1 MTNEARAHDAQ
12 PEPAAD
18 TLAVG
23 VWLTTP
29 AEWDKLRV
37 GDQVDFEYSREY
49 QDECEPGDPDGG
61 TIKAVI
67 DAGGFDGERRVL
79 FLAPAAGGQSFR
91 TLRPGWRIRV
101 TMPAAEP
108 LAVNGYPESLVPG
121 DYTDGP
127 LAVGAWIYDMAVG
140 ACRVT
145 ALRGDG
151 MFWSAPDDGSRSIP
165 NWLGNERKQWV
176 RISAPTHEIGEVSNN
191 GVADF
196 EIVSREWVLAA
207 NAWDYLYQ
215 PLRKLPAAPAQ
226 DAPSIA
232 DLADRLDRHVNATIE
247 ARQAAEAAL
256 VDYCQLAEQLR
267 ALQQVVEQLQGGK
280 GHQRKMAY
288 HVALAAEAL
297 AEELRALQQVVEQL
311 QGGKGETF
319 QPGERVLR
327 FAGSGIW
334 TPAIYEGPAPGQ
346 GEGCHYVNW
355 DGCTYAPQLSCIM
368 KMPPAPKVQP

>member
-226 DAPSIA
+226 DATGIA
-232 DLADRLDRHVNATIE
+232 EQVAEDEAWSMIELRAKVAGQGIAIE
-247 ARQAAEAAL
+247 ALLSILGYERCTGENQPAHAYAFNGTGI
-256 VDYCQLAEQLR
+256 AEQLR
-267 ALQQVVEQLQGGK
+267 ALQQAVEQLQGGK
-280 GHQRKMAY
+280 THQRKMAY

-297 AEELRALQQVVEQL
+297 AKLLPGA
-311 QGGKGETF
+311 GGTEG
-319 QPGERVLR
+319 
-327 FAGSGIW
+327 AGN
-334 TPAIYEGPAPGQ
+334 ADKA
-346 GEGCHYVNW
+346 
-355 DGCTYAPQLSCIM
+355 
-368 KMPPAPKVQP
+368 